1 MLEVMITG
9 RRVSRSL
16 QVQAAHRLLKAG
28 SSMLPPIDGNSSG
41 MSDSSFRRSGLG
53 RNAIPRI
60 M

>member
-1 MLEVMITG
+1 MLEVTG

-16 QVQAAHRLLKAG
+16 QQVQVAHRLLKAG
-28 SSMLPPIDGNSSG
+28 GSMLPPIDGNSSG